1 MKPII
6 APTLCPCCQ
15 STLVLVNSQ
24 LFCRNLLCSAQVLA
38 KVTHFAKTLGIKGLG
53 EKTVE
58 KLHLES
64 IMDIYYL
71 DEVDLVAAI
80 GQKLA
85 IKLNDEI
92 EKSKDSDFATVLSAM
107 SIPLIGNTA
116 STKLANL
123 INSFSEVTP
132 EICKEA
138 GLGDKATNNL
148 VNWLQSEEYQEIKDY
163 LPFEFKQ
170 QKKQVSNEETKGVIC
185 ITGKLSSFKSKS
197 EATIKLESI
206 GYKVVDT
213 LTKAVTIL
221 VDESG
226 KGSLKRT
233 TAEERGLKI
242 ITDLSQFINQ
252 N

>member
-1 MKPII
+1 MKPIEI
-6 APTLCPCCQ
+6 ITQCPCCN
-15 STLVLVNSQ
+15 STLELVNSQ
-24 LFCRNLLCSAQVLA
+24 LFCRNITCPAQVLS
-38 KVTHFAKTLGIKGLG
+38 KITHFAKTLGIKGLG

-58 KLHLES
+58 KLQLEF
-64 IMDIYYL
+64 ITDIYYL
-71 DEVDLVAAI
+71 EPVDLVTAI
-80 GQKLA
+80 GEKMA
-85 IKLNDEI
+85 IKLTNEI

-116 STKLANL
+116 STKLATL
-123 INSFSEVTP
+123 INNFSEITQEV
-132 EICKEA
+132 CKEA
-138 GLGDKATNNL
+138 GLGDRTTNNL
-148 VNWLQSEEYQEIKDY
+148 LSWLQGEEYLEMKDY

-170 QKKQVSNEETKGVIC
+170 QKKVLSNEEPKGVIC
-185 ITGKLSSFKSKS
+185 ITGKLSSFKSKA
-197 EATIKLESI
+197 EATKKLGDI

-226 KGSLKRT
+226 KGSSKRT
-233 TAEERGLKI
+233 AAEERGLTI